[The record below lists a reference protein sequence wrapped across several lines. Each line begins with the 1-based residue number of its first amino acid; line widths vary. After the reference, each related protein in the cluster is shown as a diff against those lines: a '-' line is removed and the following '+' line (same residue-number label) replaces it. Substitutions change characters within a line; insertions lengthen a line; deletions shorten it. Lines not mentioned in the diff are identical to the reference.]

1 MAFIDKPSE
10 GTIYQPGWFLAK
22 EECRRISKTFHQNG
36 NNGSESDITVK
47 TAPNGG
53 KYVPMGSVYKE
64 KGTAVGIVYEDVDVS
79 VGDMPG
85 SVVTAGTVYGDR
97 LEASASDALADVK
110 TITVI
115 ETAPAVERPE
125 AFKTGKE

>member
-10 GTIYQPGWFLAK
+10 GAIYQPGWFLAH
-22 EECRRISKTFHQNG
+22 EECTRITKTFHQNG
-36 NNGSESDITVK
+36 NNGSASDITVK

-64 KGTAVGIVYEDVDVS
+64 KGAAVGIVYEDVDVT

-85 SVVTAGTVYGDR
+85 SVVTAGTVYKDR
-97 LEASASDALADVK
+97 CAAEADTTLEAVT
-110 TITVI
+110 TITFI
-115 ETAPAVERPE
+115 EKAPAVTRPDFS
-125 AFKTGKE
+125 AKKA

>member
-10 GTIYQPGWFLAK
+10 GAIYQPGWFLAH
-22 EECRRISKTFHQNG
+22 EECRRETRMFKQDTDSGH
-36 NNGSESDITVK
+36 ITVK
-47 TAPNGG
+47 DAPNGG
-53 KYVPMGSVYKE
+53 KYVPMGSVYKDAA
-64 KGTAVGIVYEDVDVS
+64 GTAIGIVYEDVDVT

-97 LEASASDALADVK
+97 LAAGADEELTAVT
-110 TITVI
+110 TIKII
-115 ETAPAVERPE
+115 EKAPEVTRPE